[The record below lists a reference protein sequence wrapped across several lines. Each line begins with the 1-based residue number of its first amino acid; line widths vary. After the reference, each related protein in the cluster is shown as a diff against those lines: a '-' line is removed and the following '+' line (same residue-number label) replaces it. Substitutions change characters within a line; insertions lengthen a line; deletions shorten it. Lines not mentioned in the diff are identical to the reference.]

1 MMRQYELVE
10 RVQKYDADADEA
22 LLNRAYVYAMKAHGH
37 QVRKS
42 GDPYFSHPLEVAAIL
57 TDLKLDDATIAT
69 ALLHDVI
76 EDTDA
81 TRGEIDQLFGPEI
94 GALVDGLTK
103 IRRLD
108 LVSKKAEQ
116 AENFRKLLIAISTD
130 VRVLLVKLADRLHNM
145 RTLEHMKPEGRQR
158 VSQETLDI
166 YAPLAGRMGMQSMR
180 DELETLAFRW
190 LHPEAFAAV
199 TGKLSELRAKN
210 EGLVE
215 DIRSAL
221 AAQLQEAGISAEVSG
236 REKKPYSIWS
246 KMQNRQ
252 IGLEQLSDIY
262 AFRLIVDTIDDC
274 YRVLGLAHTTWRTV
288 PGRFKD
294 YISTPKQNNYQSIH
308 TTVVG
313 PRHQRV
319 ELQIRTRKMH
329 EISEDGVAAHAL
341 YKEGQTF
348 SRPSA
353 ARTAPSN
360 GVDGGTNGAAAAG
373 LGAHPKDLA
382 KDFAGGDKD
391 NGPYVW
397 LKRLV
402 ETLLDGNNPEEFL
415 EHTKLELFQDQVYC
429 FSPKGRLIA
438 LPRGA
443 TPLDFAYAVHTDVG
457 NSAIGA
463 SVNGRHVPIDTQLRN
478 GDEVEVRTSAS
489 HVPPAAWENFAVT
502 GRARS
507 AIRRAARDAVR
518 RQYAELGRRLLSAA
532 LERSGVVYSEDSL
545 RKVLPALQL
554 KTTDEAL
561 GAIARSEIAVEDAV
575 RLIAPGAPP
584 GLAYKPPAERPDR
597 GRGQNGWFNLA
608 RVAGLKFRVG
618 SGVGLDAEAA
628 PDVTASL
635 DTASA
640 ARSGGI
646 ALKGAKNDMP
656 VSFPDGGAV
665 PGDRIVGVMIPGE
678 GIRIFQIH
686 SPKLK
691 EFEHERW
698 IDVTWDVD
706 PANPERFP
714 AMIRVIA
721 PNRPGTLAQIA
732 DVIGQAGGN
741 IDSLKMVRRASD
753 FTELRIGV
761 EVWDLAHLNHIVAG
775 LKSTA
780 VVSKIERAFE

>member
-1 MMRQYELVE
+1 MRQYELVE
-10 RVQKYDADADEA
+10 RVQKYDANADEA

-94 GALVDGLTK
+94 GSLVDGLTK

-166 YAPLAGRMGMQSMR
+166 YAPLAGRMGMQGMR
-180 DELETLAFRW
+180 DELETLAFKW
-190 LHPEAFAAV
+190 LHPEAFATV
-199 TGKLSELRAKN
+199 TGKLAELRAKN

-221 AAQLQEAGISAEVSG
+221 AGKLADAGIKAEVSG

-246 KMQNRQ
+246 KMENKQ

-319 ELQIRTRKMH
+319 ELQIRTRRMH

-341 YKEGQTF
+341 YKEGQRFNKSSEAYDTNI
-348 SRPSA
+348 
-353 ARTAPSN
+353 N
-360 GVDGGTNGAAAAG
+360 GSGTQNG
-373 LGAHPKDLA
+373 KDLA
-382 KDFAGGDKD
+382 RDWAGSDKD
-391 NGPYVW
+391 TGPYVW

-463 SVNGRHVPIDTQLRN
+463 SINGRHVPIDTHLRN
-478 GDEVEVRTSAS
+478 GDEVEIRTSPS
-489 HVPPAAWENFAVT
+489 HVPPAAWENLVVT

-507 AIRRAARDAVR
+507 AIRRAARDSVR
-518 RQYAELGRRLLSAA
+518 RQYSELGRRLLSSA
-532 LERSGVVYSEDSL
+532 LERSGVSYAEDQL
-545 RKVLPALQL
+545 KKVLPSLNQKTVDDAL
-554 KTTDEAL
+554 A
-561 GAIARSEIAVEDAV
+561 AIARSDVAVEDVV
-575 RLIAPGAPP
+575 RLIAPSAPA
-584 GLAYKPPAERPDR
+584 GLKYKPLARPDR
-597 GRGQNGWFNLA
+597 GSGQSGWFNLV
-608 RVAGLKFRVG
+608 RVAGLKFRIG
-618 SGVGLDAEAA
+618 SG
-628 PDVTASL
+628 ASL
-635 DTASA
+635 DAIPAPGPAVDGAPVPVYDHATGPETGEPARVA
-640 ARSGGI
+640 AGI

-665 PGDRIVGVMIPGE
+665 PGDRIVGVLMPGE
-678 GIRIFQIH
+678 GIRIYQIH
-686 SPKLK
+686 SPKLT

-714 AMIRVIA
+714 AMIRVTA
-721 PNRPGTLAQIA
+721 PNQPGTLAKIA
-732 DVIGQAGGN
+732 DVIGQASGN
-741 IDSLKMVRRASD
+741 IDNLKLVRRASD

-761 EVWDLAHLNHIVAG
+761 EVFDLAHLNHIIAG
-775 LKSTA
+775 LRSTS
-780 VVSKIERAFE
+780 VVSKVERVFE